1 VASSQLTFNNA
12 RQLLRRTAS
21 QRLETLGFRHIE
33 ELSFARMIPE
43 GLALI
48 HFSIRHGA
56 HKELCFSFGVGVR
69 FAAVEELLHPD
80 DEEPLMPTVG
90 LPASKLLAGSAFP
103 EWCLEERPLAPD
115 QIDEAIQLVLGH
127 GIGFLDRYSSLSEVV
142 AELRCDDPS
151 HWFVLSA
158 EERIA
163 TLVAIEFV
171 NGQRTEAIRRLRS
184 FLDEHPLLPTKMR
197 APLMQ
202 LHGRLFSSTS
212 E

>member
-1 VASSQLTFNNA
+1 VASSQLTFDKA

-21 QRLETLGFRHIE
+21 QRLEALGFRHII
-33 ELSFARMIPE
+33 ELSFARTIPE

-48 HFSIRHGA
+48 HFSIRRGS

-69 FAAVEELLHPD
+69 FPAVEQLLHPD

-90 LPASKLLAGSAFP
+90 LPASKLLAASAFP
-103 EWCLEERPLAPD
+103 EWCLDKQPLALG
-115 QIDEAIQLVLGH
+115 QIDEALQLVLGD
-127 GIGFLDRYSSLSEVV
+127 GIGFLDRYSTLSEVI
-142 AELRCDDPS
+142 AELTNDDPS

-171 NGQRTEAIRRLRS
+171 NGQRAEAIRRLQS
-184 FLDEHPLLPTKMR
+184 FLGERPLLPTKKR

-202 LHGRLFSSTS
+202 LHSRLLSSTS
-212 E
+212 Q